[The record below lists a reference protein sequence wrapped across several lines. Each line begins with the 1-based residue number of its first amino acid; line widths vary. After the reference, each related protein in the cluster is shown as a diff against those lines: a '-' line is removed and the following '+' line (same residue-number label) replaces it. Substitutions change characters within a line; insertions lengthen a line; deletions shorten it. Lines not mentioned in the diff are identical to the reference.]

1 MMIKMKP
8 TARCGLLLAACFVV
22 AAAAYGQDTL
32 PIQMDVDYA
41 AFAFDDH
48 QSLMEVYL
56 AFEAS
61 SLTYAKEEVGYRARL
76 PVDLALKRSTVP
88 GLPGTPGDPVWQ
100 DSIALEFVVPDTS
113 SIVPGQ
119 RFIHQV
125 RAVVPPGE
133 YVLDVAIPTDA
144 GAQRAALSLRR
155 DAVIPDFS
163 DPNLVGISDLTLATD
178 IRPSPDRGD
187 LFYKNG
193 LIVRPNANQLFGN
206 GLSRLFYYAE
216 TYHLNEAVVDAD
228 TYTLL
233 VYVAEVNLPQ
243 PLPGMEHRTRRPVR
257 SPDVIVGQFDVS
269 DLPSGSYFL
278 RIALLNDA
286 NEALAEQSRK
296 FFVYNPG
303 VKRAAPPA
311 LEVAFE
317 NSPYA
322 AMTDEEVARALRHI
336 DLIASEQERRRIRKL
351 KELEARQHFLMN
363 FWSKRDPNPSTPVN
377 EFKDEFYQRLQYA
390 NDRYTSR
397 SMEGW
402 ETDRGRILVKYGLP
416 TNIEP
421 HLFDRGVRPYEIWE
435 YNNIPGEGQAQF
447 IFADRNGFGEF
458 ELIHSTVAGERRLAN
473 WQEELRRN

>member
-1 MMIKMKP
+1 MIKMKP
-8 TARCGLLLAACFVV
+8 TAGCSLLLAACFAV
-22 AAAAYGQDTL
+22 AAAYGQDTL

-61 SLTYAKEEVGYRARL
+61 SLTYAKGEVGYRARL
-76 PVDLALKRSTVP
+76 PVDLSLKRSTVL

-133 YVLDVAIPTDA
+133 YVLDVAIPTDP

-155 DAVIPDFS
+155 DAIVPDFS
-163 DPNLVGISDLTLATD
+163 NPNLVGISDLTLATD
-178 IRPSPDRGD
+178 IRPSSDRGD

-216 TYHLNEAVVDAD
+216 TYHLSEAAVDAD

-269 DLPSGSYFL
+269 GLPSGSYFL
-278 RIALLNDA
+278 RMALLNDA

-303 VKRAAPPA
+303 VKRAEPPA

-322 AMTDEEVARALRHI
+322 AMSEEEVKQAFRHI
-336 DLIASEQERRRIRKL
+336 DLIASEQERRRIKKL
-351 KELEARQHFLMN
+351 RELEARQHFLMN
-363 FWSKRDPNPSTPVN
+363 FWNKRDPNPSTPTN
-377 EFKDEFYQRLQYA
+377 EFKDEFYQRVQYA

-416 TNIEP
+416 TSIEP
-421 HLFDRGVRPYEIWE
+421 HLFDRGVRPYEVW
-435 YNNIPGEGQAQF
+435 
-447 IFADRNGFGEF
+447 
-458 ELIHSTVAGERRLAN
+458 
-473 WQEELRRN
+473 